1 MQLENRS
8 APVAYGV
15 AHRLEQLILEG
26 DYKPGHK
33 IPSERQ
39 LTERLGVSRTLI
51 REALKELHGRGIIDT
66 FHGKGSFVS
75 GIIPEVPN
83 ESALMHLFHDHSR
96 TLYDLME
103 VREQM
108 EGHAAQ
114 LAAERGT
121 KRDFYQITKAFEAM
135 EEADA
140 LTNAHL
146 DHAFHRAIANASH
159 NAVLI
164 HVLNSLK
171 SMMLQS
177 VEAAVSN
184 LSHREEFKSQMD
196 KHHHQIYNAILS
208 RQPQW
213 AHRAATAHV
222 RHVRESLQHIEKA
235 EDGIIRS

>member
-1 MQLENRS
+1 MES
-8 APVAYGV
+8 KSIAYGV

-26 DYKPGHK
+26 DYKPGQK

-39 LTERLGVSRTLI
+39 LTGRLGVSRTLI

-66 FHGKGSFVS
+66 HHGKGSFVS
-75 GIIPEVPN
+75 EIVPVVPN

-108 EGHAAQ
+108 EGHAAE

-121 KRDFYQITKAFEAM
+121 NKDFYQITKAFDAM
-135 EEADA
+135 IEADA
-140 LTNAHL
+140 LKNAHL
-146 DHAFHRAIANASH
+146 DHEFHRAIANASH

-171 SMMLQS
+171 TMTLQS
-177 VEAAVSN
+177 VEAAVNN
-184 LSHREEFKSQMD
+184 LSHREQFKSQMD
-196 KHHHQIYNAILS
+196 KHHRQIYTAIIS
-208 RQPQW
+208 RKPHW
-213 AHRAATAHV
+213 AKRAATAHV
-222 RHVRESLQHIEKA
+222 RHVRQSLQYIEQA
-235 EDGIIRS
+235 EHGIIRN